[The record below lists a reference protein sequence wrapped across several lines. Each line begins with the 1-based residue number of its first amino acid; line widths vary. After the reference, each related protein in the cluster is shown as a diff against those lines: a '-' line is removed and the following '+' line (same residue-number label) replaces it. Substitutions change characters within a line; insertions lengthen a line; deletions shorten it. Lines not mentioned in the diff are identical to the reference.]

1 MADGPGRITLWGVE
15 VFVATAEEASISA
28 AARRLGS
35 SPATVSQQITN
46 LEGVLGTV
54 LLDRSTRPI
63 SPTAAGQL
71 FLRRANAILNE
82 AALAR
87 AELASA
93 DYTRMTRLRLGIV
106 EDFDA
111 EVTPRLLAGM
121 AETMPDCQFLL
132 ETGASHRLLD
142 LLDQRALD
150 IAVVAEGGA
159 LPDWVE
165 VHPLLA
171 EPFIAAVPK
180 GAGSEMLR
188 DMPLI
193 SYTTRHLMGRQIA
206 AHLKSQQ
213 LNFSHRFE
221 LDSYHAILAMV
232 AEGTG
237 WSILTPLGW
246 LRASRFRDKV
256 DVMPLPFGT
265 LSRRIS
271 LMARKDLLGSVPG
284 WVSGDLRSQIADAIV
299 APTTQEMPWLRDT
312 MRVL

>member
-46 LEGVLGTV
+46 LEAVLGTA
-54 LLDRSTRPI
+54 LLDRSTRPVT
-63 SPTAAGQL
+63 PTASGQL

-82 AALAR
+82 AALAK

-93 DYTRMTRLRLGIV
+93 DYTRLTRLRLGIV

-132 ETGASHRLLD
+132 ETGASHRLFD

-159 LPDWVE
+159 VPDWAE
-165 VHPLLA
+165 VHPLLT

-180 GAGSEMLR
+180 GTSAEALR
-188 DMPLI
+188 EIPLI
-193 SYTTRHLMGRQIA
+193 SYTSRHLMGRQIA
-206 AHLKSQQ
+206 AHLKRQR
-213 LNFSHRFE
+213 LTFSHRFE

-246 LRASRFRDKV
+246 LRASRFRDRV
-256 DVMPLPFGT
+256 DVMPLPFGD

-271 LMARKDLLGSVPG
+271 LMARKDMLGTVPDRT
-284 WVSGDLRSQIADAIV
+284 SEALRRQIVETIV
-299 APTTQEMPWLRDT
+299 APTTAELPWLRDE